1 MISVRDIWKSFGSGP
16 VLRGVSLDAREGET
30 LVILGKSGCGKSVLL
45 KMIIG
50 LMEPDSGTIL
60 VDGSDVSALRYEGL
74 RNLRL
79 KFGFLFQGAALFD
92 SLTVGENI
100 ALALSR
106 HGTFKK
112 DEVRRKVRRSL
123 ELVGLGHI
131 ERAMPANLSGG
142 MKKRVGLAR
151 AIAPGPRYMLYDEP
165 TTGLDLATAD
175 SISLLINELRSTLSV
190 TSIVVTHDIHSAFLV
205 GDRFAILDG
214 GVTIA
219 TGRRKDIEESTDENV
234 RKYIKTSLSAMGIQ
248 NP

>member
-1 MISVRDIWKSFGSGP
+1 
-16 VLRGVSLDAREGET
+16 
-30 LVILGKSGCGKSVLL
+30 
-45 KMIIG
+45 
-50 LMEPDSGTIL
+50 
-60 VDGSDVSALRYEGL
+60 
-74 RNLRL
+74 
-79 KFGFLFQGAALFD
+79 
-92 SLTVGENI
+92 
-100 ALALSR
+100 
-106 HGTFKK
+106 
-112 DEVRRKVRRSL
+112 
-123 ELVGLGHI
+123 
-131 ERAMPANLSGG
+131 
-142 MKKRVGLAR
+142 
-151 AIAPGPRYMLYDEP
+151 MLYDEP